1 MSQTEYEA
9 AIEHTLMAIEDA
21 LDDCDWDIDYE
32 RSGAVLTLTLEDNG
46 SQVILSR
53 QSANQELWIAAKSGG
68 YHLSFTA
75 PGWKCS
81 TTEENLP
88 TLLNRVLS
96 EQQGES
102 VELGLPQ

>member
-9 AIEHTLMAIEDA
+9 AIEQTLMVIEDA

-53 QSANQELWIAAKSGG
+53 QLANSELWVAAKSGG

-81 TTEENLP
+81 TTGEDLP
-88 TLLNRVLS
+88 TLLDRVLS
-96 EQQGES
+96 EQQGER
-102 VELGLPQ
+102 VKLGLPQ